1 MKAKRYWLALST
13 GMLKNILCIS
23 ITVKNILLMRMDV
36 NNYEGWDNRVWRIK
50 NVVYHLEVLDTA
62 LHPQPLGF
70 LTSKIEAGFPDGSVI
85 KNPPAK

>member
-1 MKAKRYWLALST
+1 
-13 GMLKNILCIS
+13 
-23 ITVKNILLMRMDV
+23 MRMDV

-70 LTSKIEAGFPDGSVI
+70 LTSKIEAGFPGGSVI